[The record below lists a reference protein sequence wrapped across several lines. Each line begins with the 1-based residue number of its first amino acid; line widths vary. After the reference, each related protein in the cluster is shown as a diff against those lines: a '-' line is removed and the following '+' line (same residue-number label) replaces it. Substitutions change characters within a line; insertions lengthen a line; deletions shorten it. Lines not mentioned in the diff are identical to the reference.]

1 MKIPA
6 LILTALV
13 MFTTASAFAGSGD
26 GDGSGGGKGKA
37 GAASGAKKDTSLAEA
52 MNKDFNTID
61 ANKDGQISRKEL
73 KAALAKKGPR
83 KPEKYEE

>member
-13 MFTTASAFAGSGD
+13 MFTTSSAFAGSGD

-37 GAASGAKKDTSLAEA
+37 GADSGQKKNKSMAETID
-52 MNKDFNTID
+52 KDFDKID
-61 ANKDGQISRKEL
+61 TNKDGQISRKEL

-83 KPEKYEE
+83 KPKKGEE